1 MKRIRMI
8 FFIILAVGCKQAKEI
23 DANESPSSDSVYHY
37 LTSAKRKDLSATVRI
52 ENTNKAF
59 RILTAK
65 ENTKSTRNDLNTVA
79 QLYYDLRQESKAI
92 EVATKVV
99 ESSISVKDSLNIAR
113 GYNTLGNQFIDKGA
127 NDSAYY
133 FFLKAEKLFSP
144 TRDSIYLAK
153 NYIDKAFVQLYE
165 SDYSGC
171 ELSCIQALSFYK
183 SSSYVQNQY
192 NAFNLIGIS
201 SNELKN
207 FDNALI
213 YHRKAL
219 DFVNRYPEI
228 SQSKV
233 HYRSSTY
240 NNIGYVYQ
248 NLNNHREAIKNF
260 NLGLAERNLLKDNPL
275 VYAALTDNLAY
286 SKFKLKEYQD
296 LPRLFFEA
304 LKIREVNK
312 LYSGVVASK
321 LHLSEFYVAKSDSLS
336 AQKMAYEAF
345 LLAKKSR
352 ISGDL
357 LGSLKQLSAVEQ
369 KNASLYSKEYIRI
382 SDSIQNEERKAKD
395 KFARIAFE
403 TDEII
408 SQKDKLAEQ
417 NRNLVYFFIGTLLI
431 GVLLFVIRNQR
442 AKNRELLLVQAQ
454 QKANEEIYSLM
465 ISQQRT
471 IEESREKEKKRIAQE
486 LHDGV
491 LGRLFGARLN
501 LDSLNKLADD
511 DAIESRFNYLNEL
524 KNIEQDIREISHD
537 LNREKHALINNF
549 LAIVNNLLEE
559 QKSSH
564 SPGIEWTIDEKIKW
578 DNIDNALKI
587 NIFRILQESLQNINK
602 YANAENIFVKIGKNY
617 EKMELEITDD
627 GIGFDVSIKKKG
639 IGLQNIE
646 SRVKES
652 GGDLMIKSKKGK
664 GTKIFIDFTLGQNL

>member
-1 MKRIRMI
+1 MI